1 MIAHLL
7 NVPKTVGEWAVFSFD
22 HARVHQAIRQGLA
35 ATGFR
40 TGDYVLDPMPTDP
53 NGVQEWLARVQQTHN
68 EMNEGL
74 GLQSN
79 DLTGVDFND
88 AGQAAAWVYLNW
100 QEDNAAMIALK
111 L

>member
-1 MIAHLL
+1 MIQTLL
-7 NVPKTVGEWAVFSFD
+7 NVPKTVGDWASFSFA

-35 ATGFR
+35 AQGFA
-40 TGDYVLDPMPTDP
+40 TGDYVLDPIPTDAEA
-53 NGVQEWLARVQQTHN
+53 VQEWLGRVQQTHN

-79 DLTGVDFND
+79 DLTGVDFKD
-88 AGQAAAWVYLNW
+88 PGQAAAWVYLNW